1 MNKEYCKGIRSGFK
15 RLFTLLAIGA
25 GTCAWAQGTAFTYQG
40 QLDDTGL
47 PANGSYD
54 LEFKVYDAGLGGS
67 QVGATVGIS
76 GYTMTNGL
84 FEVELDFG
92 GSVFT
97 GADRWLEI
105 GVQTNGGGG
114 FTTLAPRTRFSS
126 APYAVRAIEA
136 ANVSG
141 GINDADANPA
151 NELNTGIGLT
161 GSTLGITDAGGTLN
175 VDLSPLVDDNDW
187 AYFAGS
193 GLSGSIYHSGDVALG
208 QFADPA
214 GHGLNVQHYSGGHG
228 AVRGVDGSGSNVFA
242 EGLLGVLSPNNPPLS
257 LPVSSIY
264 NAGVVGVK
272 HDVGGDGVA
281 VAGWNK
287 DSGSLNYGGAFV
299 ADGAGTQNIALYA
312 RAENGAENLAG
323 SFEGPVAVDGDTSID
338 GLLVV
343 SNSLSV
349 LELRAPSDP
358 LVALYGGGSRKSWIQ
373 AYSDDLYIGTDQP
386 GSVILYPDF
395 TTALVA
401 NDNGQVGIGTASTYT
416 ELTVNGTVGF
426 PNSTD
431 PMLYIHE
438 SGSVNPPRAVAA
450 HSPSYPNWGMFY
462 DDSTDS
468 FVFSSSS
475 TNAASVAMEVDISG
489 DFVTI
494 NTRTRASGYELSVDG
509 QIACEEVLV
518 QDSGSWPDYV
528 FEEDYNLRPL
538 DEVEEHIKANK
549 RLPGIPSAE
558 LVAEEGLS
566 IGQMQKR
573 MMEKIEELTLY
584 TIAQEKRIAELES
597 RLAE

>member
-25 GTCAWAQGTAFTYQG
+25 GACAWAQGTAFTYQG

-47 PANGSYD
+47 PANGTYD

-114 FTTLAPRTRFSS
+114 FTTLAPRTRFTS

-187 AYFAGS
+187 AYSVGS
-193 GLSGSIYHSGDVALG
+193 GLSGAIYHSGDIALG
-208 QFADPA
+208 QYTDPD
-214 GHGLNVQHYSGGHG
+214 GHGLNVQNYTTGHG

-242 EGLLGVLSPNNPPLS
+242 EGLLGVLEPSAAPLS

-272 HDVGGDGVA
+272 HDLGGDGVA

-323 SFEGPVAVDGDTSID
+323 SFEGPVDVDGDTSID

-349 LELRAPSDP
+349 LELHAPSDP
-358 LVALYGGGSRKSWIQ
+358 LVALYGGGIRKSWIQ
-373 AYSDDLYIGTDQP
+373 AYSDNLYIGTDQP
-386 GSVILYPDF
+386 GSVILYPNF

-401 NDNGQVGIGTASTYT
+401 NDNGQVGIGTASTYA

-431 PMLYIHE
+431 PMLYIHQ
-438 SGSVNPPRAVAA
+438 SGTTNAPRAVAA
-450 HSPSYPNWGMFY
+450 HSPTYPNWGMFY

-475 TNAASVAMEVDISG
+475 TNAASVAMEVDIGG

-494 NTRTRASGYELSVDG
+494 NTRTRATNYELSVDG

-538 DEVEEHIKANK
+538 GEVEEHIKANK